1 LTFIGVP
8 IIISDFFRIIS
19 VQELLEVAIGLVTA
33 TTAPA
38 AHQLWVEV
46 STKVIILAVVGVP
59 IIKPAVISI
68 QVSKRTTHI
77 IIEANKSFGIGAL
90 CDACTC
96 VGHHADC
103 LSDAEDSSSS
113 EGRLD
118 HVFVVELLFAMN
130 VLF

>member
-1 LTFIGVP
+1 
-8 IIISDFFRIIS
+8 
-19 VQELLEVAIGLVTA
+19 VTA

-38 AHQLWVEV
+38 AHQLWVEDRTIV
-46 STKVIILAVVGVP
+46 LVRILAVVGVP
-59 IIKPAVISI
+59 IVKPTGTSL
-68 QVSKRTTHI
+68 QVGNPTIMI

-96 VGHHADC
+96 GVGHHADC

-113 EGRLD
+113 EGCLD

>member
-1 LTFIGVP
+1 
-8 IIISDFFRIIS
+8 
-19 VQELLEVAIGLVTA
+19 VTA

-46 STKVIILAVVGVP
+46 RTKVILLAQLFGVP
-59 IIKPAVISI
+59 IITPTAVS
-68 QVSKRTTHI
+68 VLVKNRTMVI

-90 CDACTC
+90 CDACTWD

-113 EGRLD
+113 EGCLD

>member
-1 LTFIGVP
+1 M
-8 IIISDFFRIIS
+8 
-19 VQELLEVAIGLVTA
+19 TA

-46 STKVIILAVVGVP
+46 RTKVILLAMFGVP
-59 IIKPAVISI
+59 IIIPTVESI
-68 QVSKRTTHI
+68 QVGNTTMVI

-90 CDACTC
+90 CDACTWD
-96 VGHHADC
+96 VGLNADC

-113 EGRLD
+113 EGCLD